1 MSGNRSNF
9 KAKPNSIT
17 NKPPR
22 KLHLE
27 TLEDRLAPASLPID
41 LVNHLSHLV
50 SSLGIT
56 QITAQPPAPREVI
69 GSVHLKLAPSGLVWD
84 PVEGSLPSEPVTAP
98 IDDPLEE
105 NPASP
110 EDPIATQPS
119 EDPFEQPNQKPGI
132 DPIQGIGII
141 NPALPGLPNLDNVPE
156 ANPGQGNDP
165 ANGLNPGAGNQLP
178 GGGANQ
184 PGAGG
189 NLPGGGAN
197 QPGAGGNLPGG
208 GANQPGAGGNLPGGG
223 ANQPGAGGNL
233 PGGGGILPGGGANLP
248 GGSFNPGFNIPGGG
262 YLPTNGNNPINPATG
277 SPFWPNPGPM
287 PGSGINPGAGNPPAS
302 DPNPGTTTPGTGTA
316 PSGPTDGS
324 GTPSKNLQVS
334 GIDPDT
340 GSSNTDRITKAQ
352 SPSVVGTAPANSQ
365 ITILSAGSVIGR
377 GTADASGKF
386 KAPIFVALADG
397 IHTLQVACNQA
408 SSASLQ
414 VTIDTKAPA
423 PTISATRWVPEKVN
437 LEVTL
442 GWEKGSDTTGTIAL
456 DVDLNQNGSY
466 EENELAYRTGTA
478 DSVFVLS
485 DLNGYGE
492 YSIRARGEDVAGNVG
507 TATALSFVDRNAGFV
522 GDSSLRQLAQ
532 PIFAA
537 LGHTGNWDGRAIQ
550 IDNEWPPLLEKW
562 KEPISISV
570 STGLISQFGSFLKA
584 IENLGMTEINTRP
597 DSGYVEGLLPAYK
610 VLALPNLPAFST
622 ASRIWMTTR
631 MGTVQNQGVPV
642 MRVPQFI
649 SETGYTGLGMK
660 IGVLSDSVNV
670 KGSLTNAIASGDLPA
685 NVEVLYDAPA
695 GADEGTAMLEIIYD
709 VAPGASLAFNS
720 AGPGPQGFAD
730 GIQALS
736 AAGCQVIVDDIVYL
750 SQPIYNEGVVN
761 LSVTDVVENQGRFY
775 ASAAG
780 NDGDNGWR
788 GTWSTISGTI
798 GGISGNFMSF
808 GGLPYQQVG
817 IPTNDGARFAITW
830 DSAYLEVRS
839 PDPNFQVPNQVNAY
853 LINLSTDTV
862 VASSTTDNLNIDQAF
877 QIFQYANYGM
887 AFQLVSGPTP
897 TRLAWIGYGAND
909 LNISAYGSPGAG
921 ITVSGA
927 PNARGAV
934 GVAAAYWAT
943 PTQPE
948 PFTSKGGTMELL
960 FAPDG
965 TRLASPEEY
974 FRPQITAPDGVST
987 SVTGFDPF
995 YGTSAAAPQVA
1006 AVAGLVWGY
1015 QQELTNEQLTFHL
1028 YATAM
1033 DIYTPGEDIYTGF
1046 GLIQAYPIPSDAFG
1060 SGDISNNSLSA
1071 WHLGTLGT
1079 SPLLSPYLDISN
1091 QAGLPD
1097 YDWFTVRAGQS
1108 GKLNLRML
1116 QSSTGSLEVRFFT
1129 LDKNMSLVQKAA
1141 STAPGLLIRNIS
1153 MNVDANQ
1160 LVYIEVKGRNSSYGV
1175 MDEAFYQ
1182 MTLKIS

>member
-110 EDPIATQPS
+110 EDPTATQPP
-119 EDPFEQPNQKPGI
+119 EGPFEQPNQKPGI

-165 ANGLNPGAGNQLP
+165 ANGLNPGAGNQ
-178 GGGANQ
+178 
-184 PGAGG
+184 
-189 NLPGGGAN
+189 
-197 QPGAGGNLPGG
+197 
-208 GANQPGAGGNLPGGG
+208 LPGGG

-340 GSSNTDRITKAQ
+340 GSSNSDRITKAQ

-397 IHTLQVACNQA
+397 VHMLQVACNQA

-437 LEVTL
+437 LEVKL
-442 GWEKGSDTTGTIAL
+442 GWATGSDTTGTISL

-478 DSVFVLS
+478 DSVFVLNN
-485 DLNGYGE
+485 LNGYGD
-492 YSIRARGEDVAGNVG
+492 YTLRARAVDTAGNVG

-522 GDSSLRQLAQ
+522 GDDSLRKMAQ
-532 PIFAA
+532 GAFEA
-537 LGHTGNWDGRAIQ
+537 LGYTGLWDGRALQ
-550 IDNEWPPLLEKW
+550 LDPSWAPSDTKLLT
-562 KEPISISV
+562 PVHITTR
-570 STGLISQFGSFLKA
+570 TGIKSLFDDYFAEMKKIGLTDYATNSQDGL
-584 IENLGMTEINTRP
+584 
-597 DSGYVEGLLPAYK
+597 VEGYLPAFR
-610 VLALPNLPAFST
+610 VLALPSLPAFST
-622 ASRIWMTTR
+622 ASMNYKTTFA
-631 MGTVQNQGVPV
+631 GTVQNEGVPV
-642 MRVPQFI
+642 MQVPQYW
-649 SETGYTGLGMK
+649 SSTGYTGLGMK
-660 IGVLSDSVNV
+660 IGVLSDSANST
-670 KGSLTNAIASGDLPA
+670 GALTNAQATGNLPQNVQIITDMPSGQ
-685 NVEVLYDAPA
+685 
-695 GADEGTAMLEIIYD
+695 GSDEGTAMMEVAYD
-709 VAPGASLAFNS
+709 VAPGSSLAFAS
-720 AGPGPQGFAD
+720 AFVGGPQGFAD
-730 GIQALS
+730 GILALS
-736 AAGCQVIVDDIVYL
+736 AVGCNTIVDDVTYFN
-750 SQPIYNEGVVN
+750 SPIYNEGRIALAINEVVF
-761 LSVTDVVENQGRFY
+761 NQDKFY
-775 ASAAG
+775 CGAAG
-780 NDGDNGWR
+780 NQTDNGYR
-788 GTWSTISGTI
+788 GVWKSSTSSIAGGSISGT
-798 GGISGNFMSF
+798 FMDF
-808 GGLPYQQVG
+808 GGTPYQIIDVATNTDLQVS
-817 IPTNDGARFAITW
+817 IKW
-830 DSAYLEVRS
+830 DSAYLEGGS
-839 PDPNFQVPNQVNAY
+839 SLPNFQVPNVVYAY
-853 LINLSTDTV
+853 LVDLSTNAV
-862 VASSTTDNLNIDQAF
+862 VATANDDNLNTD
-877 QIFQYANYGM
+877 M
-887 AFQLVSGPTP
+887 AWQLLGYTNSGTNTQFGIAYQLISGPEP
-897 TRLAWIGYGAND
+897 TRLGWT
-909 LNISAYGSPGAG
+909 AYGPASG
-921 ITVSGA
+921 VSLF
-927 PNARGAV
+927 PNGNGGCSISNTALAKGSVA
-934 GVAAAYWAT
+934 VAAVSWQT
-943 PTQPE
+943 PTVPE
-948 PFTSKGGTMELL
+948 DFTSKGGVLEFL
-960 FAPDG
+960 FDAAG
-965 TRLASPEEY
+965 NRLSTPY
-974 FRPQITAPDGVST
+974 TFFKPQITAPDGIST
-987 SVTGFDPF
+987 TLPADSGLNPF
-995 YGTSAAAPQVA
+995 YGTSCAAPQVA
-1006 AVAGLVWGY
+1006 AVAALIWGN
-1015 QQELTNEQLTFHL
+1015 QPNLTRDQLTFHL
-1028 YATAM
+1028 YATAI
-1033 DIYTPGEDIYTGF
+1033 DIYSPGQDDLTGA
-1046 GLIQAYPIPSDAFG
+1046 GLIQAVPVPSDAFG
-1060 SGDISNNSLSA
+1060 TGDISNNSLTA
-1071 WHLGTLGT
+1071 WHLGVVG
-1079 SPLLSPYLDISN
+1079 SAPIISPYLDISN

-1097 YDWFTVRAGQS
+1097 YDWFTLRAGQA
-1108 GKLNLRML
+1108 GKLNLRMI
-1116 QSSTGSLEVRFFT
+1116 QGSSGSLEVRLFT
-1129 LDKNMSLVQKAA
+1129 LDQNMHLVERA
-1141 STAPGLLIRNIS
+1141 SSTKPNQFFRTLS
-1153 MNVDANQ
+1153 MDVFANE

>member
-110 EDPIATQPS
+110 EDPTATQPP
-119 EDPFEQPNQKPGI
+119 EGPFEQPNQKPGI

-208 GANQPGAGGNLPGGG
+208 G
-223 ANQPGAGGNL
+223 
-233 PGGGGILPGGGANLP
+233 GILPGGGANLP

-287 PGSGINPGAGNPPAS
+287 PGPGINPGAGNPPAS

-340 GSSNTDRITKAQ
+340 GSSNSDRITKAQ

-397 IHTLQVACNQA
+397 VHMLQVACNQA

-423 PTISATRWVPEKVN
+423 PTISSTRWVPEKVN
-437 LEVTL
+437 LEVKL
-442 GWEKGSDTTGTIAL
+442 GWATGSDTTGTISL

-478 DSVFVLS
+478 DSVFVLNN
-485 DLNGYGE
+485 LNGYGD
-492 YSIRARGEDVAGNVG
+492 YTLRARAVDTAGNVG

-522 GDSSLRQLAQ
+522 GDDSLRKMAQ
-532 PIFAA
+532 GAFEA
-537 LGHTGNWDGRAIQ
+537 LGYTGLWDGRALQ
-550 IDNEWPPLLEKW
+550 LDPSWAPSDTKLLT
-562 KEPISISV
+562 PVHITTR
-570 STGLISQFGSFLKA
+570 TGIKSLFDDYFAEMKKIGLTDYATNSQDGL
-584 IENLGMTEINTRP
+584 
-597 DSGYVEGLLPAYK
+597 VEGYLPAFR
-610 VLALPNLPAFST
+610 VLALPSLPAFST
-622 ASRIWMTTR
+622 ASMNYKTTFA
-631 MGTVQNQGVPV
+631 GTVQNEGVPV
-642 MRVPQFI
+642 MQVPQYW
-649 SETGYTGLGMK
+649 SSTGYTGLGMK
-660 IGVLSDSVNV
+660 IGVLSDSANST
-670 KGSLTNAIASGDLPA
+670 GALTNAQATGNLPQNVQIITDMPSGQ
-685 NVEVLYDAPA
+685 
-695 GADEGTAMLEIIYD
+695 GSDEGTAMMEVAYD
-709 VAPGASLAFNS
+709 VAPGSSLAFAS
-720 AGPGPQGFAD
+720 AFVGGPQGFAD
-730 GIQALS
+730 GILALS
-736 AAGCQVIVDDIVYL
+736 AVGCNTIVDDVTYFN
-750 SQPIYNEGVVN
+750 SPIYNEGRIALAINEVVF
-761 LSVTDVVENQGRFY
+761 NQDKFY
-775 ASAAG
+775 CGAAG
-780 NDGDNGWR
+780 NQTDNGYR
-788 GTWSTISGTI
+788 GVWKSSTSSIAGGSISGT
-798 GGISGNFMSF
+798 FMDF
-808 GGLPYQQVG
+808 GGTPYQIIYVATNTDLQVS
-817 IPTNDGARFAITW
+817 IKW
-830 DSAYLEVRS
+830 DSAYLEGGS
-839 PDPNFQVPNQVNAY
+839 SLPNFQVPNVVYAY
-853 LINLSTDTV
+853 LVDLSTNAV
-862 VASSTTDNLNIDQAF
+862 VATANDDNLNTD
-877 QIFQYANYGM
+877 M
-887 AFQLVSGPTP
+887 AWQLLGYTNSGTNTQFGIAYQLISGPEP
-897 TRLAWIGYGAND
+897 TRLGWT
-909 LNISAYGSPGAG
+909 AYGPASG
-921 ITVSGA
+921 VSLF
-927 PNARGAV
+927 PNGNGGCSISNTALAKGSVA
-934 GVAAAYWAT
+934 VAAASWQT
-943 PTQPE
+943 PTVPE
-948 PFTSKGGTMELL
+948 DFTSKGGVLEFL
-960 FAPDG
+960 FDAAG
-965 TRLASPEEY
+965 NRLSTPY
-974 FRPQITAPDGVST
+974 TFFKPQITAPDGIST
-987 SVTGFDPF
+987 TLPANSGLNPF
-995 YGTSAAAPQVA
+995 YGTSCAAPQVA
-1006 AVAGLVWGY
+1006 AVAALIWGN
-1015 QQELTNEQLTFHL
+1015 QPNLTRDQLTFHL
-1028 YATAM
+1028 YATAI
-1033 DIYTPGEDIYTGF
+1033 DIYSPGQDDLTGA
-1046 GLIQAYPIPSDAFG
+1046 GLIQAVPVPSDAFG
-1060 SGDISNNSLSA
+1060 TGDISNNSLTA
-1071 WHLGTLGT
+1071 WHLGVVG
-1079 SPLLSPYLDISN
+1079 SAPIISPYLDISN

-1097 YDWFTVRAGQS
+1097 YDWFTLRAGQA
-1108 GKLNLRML
+1108 GKLNLRMI
-1116 QSSTGSLEVRFFT
+1116 QGSSGSLEVRLFT
-1129 LDKNMSLVQKAA
+1129 LDQNMHLVERA
-1141 STAPGLLIRNIS
+1141 SSTKPNQFFRTLS
-1153 MNVDANQ
+1153 MDVFANE